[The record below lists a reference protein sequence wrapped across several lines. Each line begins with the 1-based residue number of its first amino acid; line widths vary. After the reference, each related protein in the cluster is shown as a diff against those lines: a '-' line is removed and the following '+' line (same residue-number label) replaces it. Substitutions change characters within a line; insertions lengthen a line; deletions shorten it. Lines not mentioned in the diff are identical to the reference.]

1 MAGMFSEGM
10 SAGGNITV
18 DEIRRG
24 GEEGADIEIFRAFK
38 NDSLKQ
44 GELEE
49 LITLRLKLDDVT
61 NELFHDIELTELDF
75 QEKTNIQVWKSRL
88 DPFRKCRKKTDIQIW
103 KSRLDSFC
111 KFMKKCPK
119 VKKVIFIGE
128 ISKNEEDLFKQ
139 EKTIKIMCI
148 MFPPQSGV
156 TMIAKGGITM
166 RFFVNSAD
174 LLFNGSC

>member
-1 MAGMFSEGM
+1 M
-10 SAGGNITV
+10 
-18 DEIRRG
+18 
-24 GEEGADIEIFRAFK
+24 
-38 NDSLKQ
+38 
-44 GELEE
+44 ELEN
-49 LITLRLKLDDVT
+49 LKTIRLKLDDVT

-75 QEKTNIQVWKSRL
+75 QEKTNIQV
-88 DPFRKCRKKTDIQIW
+88 W